1 MHDSVVL
8 LGNTNYN
15 CSNLIAEKPL
25 NVNIGEGAQL
35 GGIRN
40 SYHDTV
46 DCSTNKTTFGNNT
59 QISKHHQFENMMILS
74 VFPNVM
80 TIILPFL
87 F

>member
-8 LGNTNYN
+8 LGNTKYN

-35 GGIRN
+35 GGICN
-40 SYHDTV
+40 NYHDTV

-59 QISKHHQFENMMILS
+59 QISKHHQFKKMMILS
-74 VFPNVM
+74 IF
-80 TIILPFL
+80 
-87 F
+87 